1 MHPARPPTEPFVSSG
16 DPLDNNNANNHFIQL
31 PRPRLFIKM
40 VAGLLSIGYVG
51 LNFETA
57 IVVVHRQ
64 LADVSRGAARLSQL
78 AAVSAIKILLIGRRG
93 KQSKA
98 GMDCVKTALRMNLQ
112 RAVALYF
119 PLTWVKTGLVLSL

>member
-1 MHPARPPTEPFVSSG
+1 M
-16 DPLDNNNANNHFIQL
+16 L
-31 PRPRLFIKM
+31 
-40 VAGLLSIGYVG
+40 AG
-51 LNFETA
+51 
-57 IVVVHRQ
+57 
-64 LADVSRGAARLSQL
+64 GAARLELDQPLVDEVPGSRPLINSFPMRSQL

>member
-1 MHPARPPTEPFVSSG
+1 
-16 DPLDNNNANNHFIQL
+16 
-31 PRPRLFIKM
+31 M

-64 LADVSRGAARLSQL
+64 LADVSRGAARLELDQPLVDEVPGSRPLINSFPMRSQL

-93 KQSKA
+93 KQS
-98 GMDCVKTALRMNLQ
+98 
-112 RAVALYF
+112 
-119 PLTWVKTGLVLSL
+119 

>member
-1 MHPARPPTEPFVSSG
+1 M
-16 DPLDNNNANNHFIQL
+16 L
-31 PRPRLFIKM
+31 
-40 VAGLLSIGYVG
+40 AG
-51 LNFETA
+51 
-57 IVVVHRQ
+57 
-64 LADVSRGAARLSQL
+64 GAARLELDQPLVDEVPGSARPLINSFPMRSQL

-119 PLTWVKTGLVLSL
+119 PSTWVKTGLVLSL